1 MRLNLEERWV
11 EGDEGRQDEGSYMMP
26 ADFDKYADNYEK
38 FVNSSL
44 RPFGERD
51 DYFNLY
57 KLNCLKRWAY
67 DPDREIKILDFGCG
81 IGKLSE
87 LLAQAYPKSTV
98 YGYDV
103 SSKSIVSARKKQRR
117 LQNLAFG
124 SRLSEEETYDL
135 IVASNVF
142 HHIKRKDRRETLFR
156 LKDLLKL
163 DGILAIIEHNPFN
176 PLTVHTV
183 KSCPIDADAD
193 LISMER
199 LIRLARGC
207 GLEVRV
213 KRYIVFFPKLLKTL
227 RNLESYLGFLPL
239 GAQYFAIFGRVLKQD
254 HEL

>member
-1 MRLNLEERWV
+1 MT
-11 EGDEGRQDEGSYMMP
+11 P
-26 ADFDKYADNYEK
+26 FDFDKYAENYEELL
-38 FVNSSL
+38 NSSL
-44 RPFGERD
+44 CLSGEKD
-51 DYFNLY
+51 EYFDIY

-67 DPDREIKILDFGCG
+67 GPDCEIKILDFGCG
-81 IGKLSE
+81 IGKLSR

-103 SSKSIVSARKKQRR
+103 SSKSIVYARKEQGYLK
-117 LQNLAFG
+117 NLAFG

-156 LKDLLKL
+156 LRDLLKL

-183 KSCPIDADAD
+183 KRCPIDRDAD
-193 LISMER
+193 LLSMER
-199 LIRLARGC
+199 FIRLAKDC
-207 GLEVRV
+207 GLEVQV

>member
-26 ADFDKYADNYEK
+26 ADFDKYADNYEELL
-38 FVNSSL
+38 NSSL
-44 RPFGERD
+44 RPFGETD

-67 DPDREIKILDFGCG
+67 DSDREIKILDFGCG
-81 IGKLSE
+81 IGKLSK
-87 LLAQAYPKSTV
+87 LLAQAYPKSAV

-103 SSKSIVSARKKQRR
+103 SSKSIVYARTQQGYLKS
-117 LQNLAFG
+117 LAFG
-124 SRLSEEETYDL
+124 SRLSDAGAYDL
-135 IVASNVF
+135 IVVSNVF
-142 HHIKRKDRRETLFR
+142 YHIKRKDRMETLLR
-156 LKDLLKL
+156 LTDLLKL

-183 KSCPIDADAD
+183 KRCPIDRDAD
-193 LISMER
+193 LLSMER
-199 LIRLARGC
+199 FIRLAKDC
-207 GLEVRV
+207 GLGVQV